1 MNVPLEYIKFGV
13 CTMESDRCIT
23 VCETGQS
30 NLSIINL
37 TTNPASISRQ
47 KMKADAAIMHPT
59 SSIIA
64 LRGEKLELHRSS

>member
-13 CTMESDRCIT
+13 CTMESDRFIS
-23 VCETGQS
+23 VCETGQN

-47 KMKADAAIMHPT
+47 RVKAEAAIMHPT
-59 SSIIA
+59 
-64 LRGEKLELHRSS
+64 

>member
-13 CTMESDRCIT
+13 CTMESDRFIS
-23 VCETGQS
+23 VCETGQN

-47 KMKADAAIMHPT
+47 RMKAEAAIMHPI
-59 SSIIA
+59 SNIIA
-64 LRGEKLELHRSS
+64 LRGKSCS